1 MAMLNNQRVYVID
14 YYKVLMIIYD
24 DGWNHLNPP
33 WILAKSPWTLAW
45 RSSLKDVSTLGN
57 WRNIQ
62 AANAWE
68 NHGKSMKKTMENHDD
83 MDISLS
89 ELGTNPAVV
98 NHIWGTSSFQQ
109 PKWLAILCNM
119 LTHPISEEQNE
130 FEP

>member
-1 MAMLNNQRVYVID
+1 
-14 YYKVLMIIYD
+14 
-24 DGWNHLNPP
+24 
-33 WILAKSPWTLAW
+33 
-45 RSSLKDVSTLGN
+45 LGN
-57 WRNIQ
+57 GRSIQ
-62 AANAWE
+62 AANAWK
-68 NHGKSMKKTMENHDD
+68 NHGKSMGNPWKKTMENHDD